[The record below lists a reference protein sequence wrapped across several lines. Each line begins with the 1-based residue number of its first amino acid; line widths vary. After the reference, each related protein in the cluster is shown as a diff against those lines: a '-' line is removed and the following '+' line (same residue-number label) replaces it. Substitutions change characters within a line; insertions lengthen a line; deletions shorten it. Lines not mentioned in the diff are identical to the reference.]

1 MSIDVKSI
9 AAQINAELGLKDSPL
24 VTGDAPEFALTK
36 LQTGVLPFDVMLGG
50 GLPRNRISLFHGAPA
65 TLKTYLMLSC
75 ARVAQELGELAV
87 IIDTEHSYDPEWAR
101 HIGCDPEQLLIMQ
114 PTTGEE
120 AENIVEHVLQAYDP
134 AFIGWDSLAAT
145 LTMEEASKTATETDR
160 VATLARFANRLFKR
174 INTLNRNTAILI
186 LNQERTNIGVTY
198 GSNRTLPG
206 GKPVLFYPSV
216 VFTAT
221 KVGKNAIKSD
231 VYQHNKAV
239 KVDHVAGVYYK
250 IEATKDRTQPLGPP
264 VGFVWQTEAGTVDE
278 LGFALDMG
286 VNLGV
291 IEVNGKTFSWTAP
304 DGVEITATEMWR
316 FRPKIEADPE
326 VAQALMEQVLLTAC
340 PSLVVQP

>member
-1 MSIDVKSI
+1 MSIDVKAI
-9 AAQINAELGLKDSPL
+9 AAQITAELGLSNSPL

-75 ARVAQELGELAV
+75 ARVAQQHDELAI

-101 HIGCDPEQLLIMQ
+101 HIGCNPEKLIVMQ

-120 AENIVEHVLQAYDP
+120 AENVIEHVLQAYDP

-145 LTMEEASKTATETDR
+145 LTLEEASKTATEVDK
-160 VATLARFANRLFKR
+160 VATLARFTNRLFKR

-198 GSNRTLPG
+198 GSNKTLPG

-216 VFTAT
+216 VFSAT
-221 KVGKNAIKSD
+221 KVGKEAIKAD

-239 KVDHVAGVYYK
+239 KVDHVSGVFYK

-264 VGFVWQTEAGTVDE
+264 VGFVWRTEAGEVDE
-278 LGFALDMG
+278 IGFALDMG
-286 VNLGV
+286 VNLGI
-291 IEVNGKTFSWTAP
+291 IEVSGKSFSWTAP
-304 DGVEITATEMWR
+304 DGTAVTGTEMWR
-316 FRPKIEADPE
+316 FGPKIRDNQEY
-326 VAQALMEQVLLTAC
+326 AQALMEQVLLTAC